1 MLPHAEP
8 TLSDFMHEL
17 RLLRETMQCLPEIS
31 ARVNQHET
39 RLKALETK
47 FARFEQMPDAMITLS
62 ASTLMESSLCF

>member
-1 MLPHAEP
+1 MDIDLTMDGESRGQKRCQIPHAEP
-8 TLSDFMHEL
+8 TLSDLMQEL

-47 FARFEQMPDAMITLS
+47 FA
-62 ASTLMESSLCF
+62 